1 MRPET
6 SEASAKAG
14 PGVLLGGEPGSY
26 SRNPAIR
33 QPAQAVLEPVGGAL
47 IGCPVV
53 VIERTESG
61 ATVWIANAPWG
72 WGSREVAFLG
82 VKRGGAADR
91 YAGKLIKLLEAAA
104 AREAMRRERIVAAM
118 ADGGAK

>member
-26 SRNPAIR
+26 SRNGENH
-33 QPAQAVLEPVGGAL
+33 QPAQAILEPVGGAL

-53 VIERTESG
+53 VIDRKESS

-72 WGSREVAFLG
+72 WGSREVTFLNAG
-82 VKRGGAADR
+82 RGGAAER
-91 YAGKLIKLLEAAA
+91 YAGKLLKLLEAAA
-104 AREAMRRERIVAAM
+104 SREAMRRERILAAM